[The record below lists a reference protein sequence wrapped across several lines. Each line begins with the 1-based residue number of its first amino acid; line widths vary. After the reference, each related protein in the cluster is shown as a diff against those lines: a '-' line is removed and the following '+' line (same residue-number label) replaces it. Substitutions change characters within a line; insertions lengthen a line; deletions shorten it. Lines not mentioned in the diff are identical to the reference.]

1 MASDIQ
7 HTITTFYQDLSHS
20 EKKIADYLLHHQEL
34 AAKSSIQ
41 ELSQATD
48 LSTATISRFAKRLGY
63 HSFPELKIALSMPT
77 NDPKELFSD
86 FSSQDDSLTLA
97 KKVFSANIRS
107 LEDTENFLD
116 QTKLDQALDLL
127 THADKAAFFGL
138 GGSQVVALDAFHKF
152 IRTSLPCEFQNDYH
166 MQLMLASKLTSKDCA
181 IVISHTGRNQEI
193 LHLCELLKE
202 NHVPIICITSYA
214 ASPLAQAA
222 KVALIAFAEET
233 AYRSEAMSAMQAQF
247 SLVDCLF
254 MLYSVTNYEAN
265 SRVRQKIRDAIKET
279 RI

>member
-1 MASDIQ
+1 MANDIQ
-7 HTITTFYQDLSHS
+7 HTITTFYQDLSPS
-20 EKKIADYLLHHQEL
+20 EKKIADYLMQHQER

-41 ELSQATD
+41 DLSQAVD

-63 HSFPELKIALSMPT
+63 QSFPELKIALSMPT
-77 NDPKELFSD
+77 SDTKELFSD
-86 FSSQDDSLTLA
+86 LSRQDDSLTLA
-97 KKVFSANIRS
+97 KKVFAANIRS
-107 LEDTENFLD
+107 LEDTENFLE
-116 QTKLDQALDLL
+116 QSQLDAALTILTQA
-127 THADKAAFFGL
+127 KQAAFFGL

-166 MQLMLASKLTSKDCA
+166 MQLMLASKLTANDCA

-193 LHLCELLKE
+193 LHLCELLEK

-247 SLVDCLF
+247 SLIDCLF

-265 SRVRQKIRDAIKET
+265 SRVRQQIRDAIKET